1 MGREQ
6 KIRQYEIFWVS
17 LDPAEGSEMAKTR
30 PCIVISPDEMNDYLQ
45 TVIIAPLTST
55 MKILPSRVKIL
66 LNGQYGMIALDHIRS
81 ISKKRI
87 GNYIGKLKLSDI
99 EVIKEILKEMLC

>member
-55 MKILPSRVKIL
+55 MKVLPSRVKIL